1 MTEEEKVIKEI
12 IERYGEEINMKKT
25 PYIIVEIIRNFGGRL
40 VGGGCGLRATRW
52 SSFRPGVAL
61 LNRGKRAFLMN
72 RAAEVAVSRRAD

>member
-40 VGGGCGLRATRW
+40 VGGVVASCAP
-52 SSFRPGVAL
+52 PGGPPSD
-61 LNRGKRAFLMN
+61 R
-72 RAAEVAVSRRAD
+72 E

>member
-40 VGGGCGLRATRW
+40 VGRVVADCAPPGGPPPDR
-52 SSFRPGVAL
+52 
-61 LNRGKRAFLMN
+61 
-72 RAAEVAVSRRAD
+72 E